1 MTYSSNSESPEG
13 HKIGQSRRNAGRI
26 GKRKII
32 IMTAGKVWGR
42 DGANLQSVV
51 PERDDPCGAPPR
63 HAAGRRIGAPAAA
76 AAHPFLLGK
85 GSGLLAGS
93 SSATLDG
100 GRQRRGTAGRGR
112 WDLYSSIPTGNRL
125 LRAMAPSG
133 LTVQWDQTGWLSRR
147 QVGLR
152 VCLPWRLRISL
163 RLRVLRQI
171 WAARA

>member
-1 MTYSSNSESPEG
+1 MTYSSNSESLEG
-13 HKIGQSRRNAGRI
+13 HKIRRSLRNAGRI

-125 LRAMAPSG
+125 LRAMALSG

-147 QVGLR
+147 QVR
-152 VCLPWRLRISL
+152 IRISL
-163 RLRVLRQI
+163 RLRVLQQI
-171 WAARA
+171 LAARA